1 MRQHILL
8 LISESYE
15 TCRNLYN
22 GDKKPHHCPLP
33 CRTFHINTK
42 FISSIKTSS
51 GPDRAPVKIVF
62 SQSVLVTKTDFVKPS
77 LSSLLSGVG
86 GFFFGATI
94 SIFKSENQVGGS
106 MGLWLGLGILQA
118 LQHFF
123 TITIIIAIIITIV
136 ITIIIIPIIIVIIV
150 IVIPP
155 GIAAGWRRLQ
165 GLDWT
170 FQQKEAE
177 ECWKNS

>member
-1 MRQHILL
+1 MSQLIQWRQETPPLSFAMPNLPHKHKVHLQHQDIFRPRSSPSQDCLL
-8 LISESYE
+8 PERARDENRLCETELEQPLVGGGRIFFNNLIS
-15 TCRNLYN
+15 
-22 GDKKPHHCPLP
+22 
-33 CRTFHINTK
+33 
-42 FISSIKTSS
+42 
-51 GPDRAPVKIVF
+51 
-62 SQSVLVTKTDFVKPS
+62 
-77 LSSLLSGVG
+77 
-86 GFFFGATI
+86 
-94 SIFKSENQVGGS
+94 KSENQVGGS

-118 LQHFF
+118 LQLFF
-123 TITIIIAIIITIV
+123 TIIIAIIITIV

>member
-1 MRQHILL
+1 
-8 LISESYE
+8 
-15 TCRNLYN
+15 
-22 GDKKPHHCPLP
+22 
-33 CRTFHINTK
+33 
-42 FISSIKTSS
+42 
-51 GPDRAPVKIVF
+51 
-62 SQSVLVTKTDFVKPS
+62 
-77 LSSLLSGVG
+77 
-86 GFFFGATI
+86 
-94 SIFKSENQVGGS
+94 

-118 LQHFF
+118 LQLFF
-123 TITIIIAIIITIV
+123 TIIIAIIITIV